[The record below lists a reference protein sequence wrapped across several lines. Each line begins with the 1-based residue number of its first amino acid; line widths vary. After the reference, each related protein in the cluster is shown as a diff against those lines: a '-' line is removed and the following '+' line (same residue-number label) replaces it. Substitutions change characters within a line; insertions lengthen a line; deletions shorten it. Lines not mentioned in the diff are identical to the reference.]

1 MTTGLALL
9 LALRIATGQTPDGGA
24 REVDQLSAASLVL
37 VDGTH
42 RDVDGGWY
50 LPDTSMLATGQEL
63 AQLRTENATLKATPP
78 DTQPASVVLA
88 IAAFLVGAGLTAGL
102 FVAAKH

>member
-63 AQLRTENATLKATPP
+63 AQLRTENATLKASSETPP
-78 DTQPASVVLA
+78 TSIVLIILAGVVGAVL
-88 IAAFLVGAGLTAGL
+88 GAGLVIAT
-102 FVAAKH
+102 KH

>member
-9 LALRIATGQTPDGGA
+9 LALHMATGQAPDGGA
-24 REVDQLSAASLVL
+24 REVDQLSAASLTL

-50 LPDTSMLATGQEL
+50 LPDDSMLATGKEL
-63 AQLRTENATLKATPP
+63 ASLRAENATLKAAP
-78 DTQPASVVLA
+78 DATAPSIVVA